1 MKHLVKINRLI
12 DQSVETSLS
21 IDKNAKELSDILSYV
36 RNDEVLLKDLALKGD
51 LVNIFNLLH
60 DTYLGSVARL
70 TDYQNSHASLLLE
83 FELSVQSDS
92 KQINDCI
99 QNKQFCFSRHGIFY
113 CTLNCYLMSDTTFL
127 INFKMQEYSKLQVQH
142 ISCLH
147 EKSGLVSV
155 MTNSM
160 FLQNASFYTQI
171 GRNFNVPDICLTLT
185 KDNYKKCAP
194 YFSMGPNY
202 ILQCRH
208 GFVYTTGNLSYSD
221 PLLNLYKLSY
231 VPVLILDSH
240 FPIQLNGKRIYKSNI
255 CEASQNIAIT
265 HETFFPI
272 S

>member
-1 MKHLVKINRLI
+1 MGLRRHPKTCLRPRTIEMKHLVKINRLI

-92 KQINDCI
+92 KTIYDCI

-113 CTLNCYLMSDTTFL
+113 CTLNCYLTSDTEFL
-127 INFKMQEYSKLQVQH
+127 INCKMQEYSKLQVQH

-160 FLQNASFYTQI
+160 FLPNASFYTQI
-171 GRNFNVPDICLTLT
+171 GRNFNV
-185 KDNYKKCAP
+185 
-194 YFSMGPNY
+194 
-202 ILQCRH
+202 QRH
-208 GFVYTTGNLSYSD
+208 SSEFDERQLR
-221 PLLNLYKLSY
+221 KMC
-231 VPVLILDSH
+231 PVL
-240 FPIQLNGKRIYKSNI
+240 
-255 CEASQNIAIT
+255 
-265 HETFFPI
+265 
-272 S
+272 